1 MAQIPR
7 SYCTGAATDAGN
19 AAWVRLP
26 HCAGADMGAVLG
38 DHRRTWLG
46 QIKHLARGMT
56 RGHHCRQRRSAAG
69 TAFGIMINHNV
80 RRNDLPQG
88 LARMPL
94 LPAAEL
100 ARWLAQAPGPRRLL
114 QPIARWWL
122 ATVAAVEA
130 EPALQLGDPAL
141 QAFNQLLQRGVLGQ
155 QPLDV
160 RFQGIFGFARR
171 IGPIRR
177 LSHWQLDSRRYPS
190 RQAISSRT
198 WAVTAEQT
206 QLDCSGAPPPLYFRC
221 IFSGGPSHPGSW
233 QMP

>member
-1 MAQIPR
+1 MAQIRRP
-7 SYCTGAATDAGN
+7 YCTGAATAAGN

-26 HCAGADMGAVLG
+26 HCAQEQTWARCSVTTDGRGSGRSNTWRAVC
-38 DHRRTWLG
+38 HVA
-46 QIKHLARGMT
+46 IIAV
-56 RGHHCRQRRSAAG
+56 SAASQ
-69 TAFGIMINHNV
+69 
-80 RRNDLPQG
+80 R
-88 LARMPL
+88 
-94 LPAAEL
+94 
-100 ARWLAQAPGPRRLL
+100 ARWRAQAPGPRRLL

-198 WAVTAEQT
+198 WAVTRKRSQWRKASKKQR
-206 QLDCSGAPPPLYFRC
+206 LKMNK
-221 IFSGGPSHPGSW
+221 GS
-233 QMP
+233 

>member
-1 MAQIPR
+1 MTCRRVSPGCPFCPPR
-7 SYCTGAATDAGN
+7 G
-19 AAWVRLP
+19 LP
-26 HCAGADMGAVLG
+26 DGS
-38 DHRRTWLG
+38 R
-46 QIKHLARGMT
+46 K
-56 RGHHCRQRRSAAG
+56 
-69 TAFGIMINHNV
+69 
-80 RRNDLPQG
+80 
-88 LARMPL
+88 L
-94 LPAAEL
+94 LS
-100 ARWLAQAPGPRRLL
+100 RRLL

-130 EPALQLGDPAL
+130 ESALQLGDPAL

-198 WAVTAEQT
+198 WAVTVLVLSLLGEG
-206 QLDCSGAPPPLYFRC
+206 DSEN
-221 IFSGGPSHPGSW
+221 
-233 QMP
+233 